1 MKPQFSVAEKWLRE
15 HGGAVCFQLNQDGS
29 GFAEKVPK
37 KTGWREIC
45 WSVITPTR
53 EVLERC
59 LHLFRGEGCIFFKIF
74 YFVLEYKRLTILI
87 QAAV

>member
-37 KTGWREIC
+37 KRGWREIC

-53 EVLERC
+53 EVLERG
-59 LHLFRGEGCIFFKIF
+59 LHLLRGEGCIFFNF
-74 YFVLEYKRLTILI
+74 LILYWSI
-87 QAAV
+87 SD